1 MAARVTL
8 LAILAAI
15 FLVLNLPS
23 AYTKPVQDLSSRR
36 PEIDG
41 LHHHLG
47 EGKRG
52 AVASESAI
60 CSRIGT
66 DMLKM
71 GGNAADAVSRL
82 LRSLKE
88 LSWLLTGEINR
99 KKYIVGRDGVLRGRN
114 R

>member
-47 EGKRG
+47 DGQTRCRRERERNMQQDWDGHAQDGRKRCG
-52 AVASESAI
+52 
-60 CSRIGT
+60 C
-66 DMLKM
+66 
-71 GGNAADAVSRL
+71 
-82 LRSLKE
+82 
-88 LSWLLTGEINR
+88 GE
-99 KKYIVGRDGVLRGRN
+99 
-114 R
+114 